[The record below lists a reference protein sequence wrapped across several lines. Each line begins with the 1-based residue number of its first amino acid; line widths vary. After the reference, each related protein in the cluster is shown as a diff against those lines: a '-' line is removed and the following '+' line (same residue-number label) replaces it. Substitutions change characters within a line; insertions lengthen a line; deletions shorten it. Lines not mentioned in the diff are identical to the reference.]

1 MTIQTIAILGTGD
14 MGSAVAA
21 CVIEKGMRVV
31 TCLAGRSG
39 RSKDLARDAGMKNCN
54 SLEAMIGEADMLLS
68 IVPPAVAVDFANEV
82 CPLIK
87 ASERDVLF
95 VDCNAIAPTTAWKIA
110 VIANQHKVNFQDV
123 GIIGAAPRPERAPV
137 RFYTSGPWNDVMQ
150 ELATDL
156 IDVRPLG
163 EDIAKA
169 SSIKMVYASLTKG
182 THALR
187 AAALLAGEQ
196 LGVSE
201 EIRAEWQGSW
211 PETYSAMEK
220 RMPILASDSGRW
232 TGEMRE
238 IAKTYESVGLPSAF
252 HEGAE
257 WMYEFLAETSLA
269 GESRDEARKKD
280 RSIEEIV
287 ALLHEALLS
296 RR

>member
-1 MTIQTIAILGTGD
+1 MQ
-14 MGSAVAA
+14 
-21 CVIEKGMRVV
+21 
-31 TCLAGRSG
+31 
-39 RSKDLARDAGMKNCN
+39 DL
-54 SLEAMIGEADMLLS
+54 
-68 IVPPAVAVDFANEV
+68 
-82 CPLIK
+82 
-87 ASERDVLF
+87 
-95 VDCNAIAPTTAWKIA
+95 T
-110 VIANQHKVNFQDV
+110 
-123 GIIGAAPRPERAPV
+123 
-137 RFYTSGPWNDVMQ
+137 
-150 ELATDL
+150 TDL

-187 AAALLAGEQ
+187 AAALIAGEQ
-196 LGVSE
+196 LGVSD
-201 EIRAEWQGSW
+201 EIRAEWQASL
-211 PETYSAMEK
+211 PEAYAAMEK
-220 RMPILASDSGRW
+220 RMPILACDSGRW

-257 WMYEFLAETSLA
+257 SMYEFLAGTSLA
-269 GESRDEARKKD
+269 GESRDEAREMD

>member
-1 MTIQTIAILGTGD
+1 MTIETVAIVGAGD

-31 TCLAGRSG
+31 TCLSG
-39 RSKDLARDAGMKNCN
+39 RSDRSQALAQDAGMSDCN
-54 SLEAMIGEADMLLS
+54 SLEAMIDEADMLLS

-123 GIIGAAPRPERAPV
+123 GIVGAAPRPERTPV
-137 RFYTSGPWNDVMQ
+137 RFYTSGPWNDLMQ

-163 EDIAKA
+163 EDIARA

-196 LGVSE
+196 LGVSD
-201 EIRAEWQGSW
+201 EIQAEWQDSL
-211 PETYSAMEK
+211 PEAYAAMK
-220 RMPILASDSGRW
+220 NRIPILASDSGRW

-238 IAKTYESVGLPSAF
+238 IAKTYESVGLPSGF

-269 GESRDEARKKD
+269 GETRDEAREKD

>member
-1 MTIQTIAILGTGD
+1 MTIETVAIVGAGD

-31 TCLAGRSG
+31 TCLSG
-39 RSKDLARDAGMKNCN
+39 RSDRSQALAQDAGMSDCN
-54 SLEAMIGEADMLLS
+54 SLEAMIDEADMLLS

-123 GIIGAAPRPERAPV
+123 GIVGAAPRPERTPV
-137 RFYTSGPWNDVMQ
+137 RFYTSGPWNDLMQ

-163 EDIAKA
+163 EDIARA

-196 LGVSE
+196 LGVSD
-201 EIRAEWQGSW
+201 EIQAEWQDSL
-211 PETYSAMEK
+211 PEAYAAMK
-220 RMPILASDSGRW
+220 NRIPILASDSGRW

-238 IAKTYESVGLPSAF
+238 IAKTYESVGLPSGF

-269 GESRDEARKKD
+269 GETRDEAREKD
-280 RSIEEIV
+280 RSIEEII